1 MKNQCCSGQ
10 KKNSKFK
17 ISFEIVYYSG
27 YMRHLFGGINC
38 HFAKTLSGLYF
49 VSILIIILPNLL

>member
-1 MKNQCCSGQ
+1 MLKWT

-27 YMRHLFGGINC
+27 YMRHLIGKINC
-38 HFAKTLSGLYF
+38 HVAKWIIFCININYYTTKF
-49 VSILIIILPNLL
+49 ILKKV